1 MKHKLTLALCAM
13 AVLGGTVSAAYAAEI
28 PVAIYPFTDPG
39 DAAKFFKVK
48 GTKCS
53 RKPLAGAMNIKLGAD
68 TAECAYRSSVI
79 ADSTD
84 TSPSV
89 DVSANATYS
98 AKTPTTLKNKLYVG
112 VLTRASA
119 NEHYELRVIP
129 AKQRWIVFRDPA
141 GSGGETALKSGAAKF
156 IKVNPAKPNALRLRT
171 FAISGGVSVIAQ
183 INNQTIYSAIDSAPQ
198 PPAGRY
204 NELSV
209 GSKTGA
215 AAAGMVGVFDDVS
228 IRVPSPF

>member
-1 MKHKLTLALCAM
+1 MKAKLTLALCAV
-13 AVLGGTVSAAYAAEI
+13 AVLGGTVAAARAAEV
-28 PVAIYPFTDPG
+28 PVAIYTIADPG

-53 RKPLAGAMNIKLGAD
+53 RKAVGGAMNIKLGTG

-84 TSPSV
+84 NSPNI
-89 DVSANATYS
+89 DISANATYS
-98 AKTPTTLKNKLYVG
+98 AKTPSTLKNKLFVG

-129 AKQRWIVFRDPA
+129 AKQRWIVLRDPA
-141 GSGGETALKSGAAKF
+141 GAGAEAVLKSGPAKF

-171 FAISGGVSVIAQ
+171 FVTAGGISVIAQ
-183 INNQTIYSAIDSAPQ
+183 VNGQTVYSAVDGASQ

-204 NELSV
+204 NELAV

-215 AAAGMVGVFDDVS
+215 AASGMVGVFDDVA

>member
-1 MKHKLTLALCAM
+1 MKAKLTLALCAVS
-13 AVLGGTVSAAYAAEI
+13 VLGGTVAVAHAAEI

-53 RKPLAGAMNIKLGAD
+53 RKPLAGTMTIKLGTD
-68 TAECAYRSSVI
+68 TNECAYRSSVI

-84 TSPSV
+84 NSPSI
-89 DVSANATYS
+89 DLTGTATYS
-98 AKTPTTLKNKLYVG
+98 AKTPANLTNKLYLG

-119 NEHYELRVIP
+119 NEHYELRVVP
-129 AKQRWIVFRDPA
+129 AKQRWIMLRDPA
-141 GSGGETALKSGAAKF
+141 GSGSEAVLKAGAAKF
-156 IKVNPAKPNALRLRT
+156 IKVNPAKPNSLRLRT
-171 FAISGGVSVIAQ
+171 FAIAGGVSVIAQ
-183 INNQTIYSAIDSAPQ
+183 INGQTVYSAIDSAPQ

-204 NELSV
+204 NELSA
-209 GSKTGA
+209 GNKTGSS
-215 AAAGMVGVFDDVS
+215 GSGIVGIFDDVS

>member
-1 MKHKLTLALCAM
+1 MKHKLTLALCAL

-141 GSGGETALKSGAAKF
+141 GSGGETALKSGAE
-156 IKVNPAKPNALRLRT
+156 PNALRLRT

-215 AAAGMVGVFDDVS
+215 AAPGMVGVFDDVS